1 MGKNSNK
8 DKDIKEGNIYMFNLT
23 AFPPPQIRPIS
34 IKKEKQ
40 PNKKN
45 NK

>member
-1 MGKNSNK
+1 MGKNSNR
-8 DKDIKEGNIYMFNLT
+8 DKDIKEGSTFLFNLT
-23 AFPPPQIRPIS
+23 ASPPPQLKPIS